1 MKDDRLRCPVE
12 KEYVEALGLAA
23 YTFARLEWQV
33 VWCMEKIRPK
43 SIHKVV
49 GEEMTAGTIAK
60 KFIDA
65 TRNMPKSK
73 EREALKK
80 LAQKFMELVQ
90 IRNQI
95 MHGKPC
101 TSPNGD
107 QRLSNNEIIEIA
119 TLESSAD
126 DFVECGGKLNDLFYG
141 FLKTMNQRKCA

>member
-1 MKDDRLRCPVE
+1 MKDDRLQCPVE

-33 VWCMEKIRPK
+33 VWCMEKIKPG
-43 SIHKVV
+43 SIQKVV
-49 GEEMTAGTIAK
+49 DEEITAGTIAK

-73 EREALKK
+73 EREALKQ
-80 LAQKFMELVQ
+80 LAKKFMELVQ
-90 IRNQI
+90 TRNQI

-107 QRLSNNEIIEIA
+107 QRLSNNEIIEIS
-119 TLESSAD
+119 TLECAAD
-126 DFVECGGKLNDLFYG
+126 DFVECGDKLNDLFYG
-141 FLKTMNQRKCA
+141 FLNTYQPA

>member
-12 KEYVEALGLAA
+12 KEYVKALGLAA
-23 YTFARLEWQV
+23 YTFASLEWQV
-33 VWCMEKIRPK
+33 VWCMEKIKPE

-60 KFIDA
+60 RFIDA

-73 EREALKK
+73 EREHLKT

-107 QRLSNNEIIEIA
+107 QRLSGDAIIEIS
-119 TLESSAD
+119 TLENAAD
-126 DFVECGGKLNDLFYG
+126 DFVECSGKLNDMFYG
-141 FLKTMNQRKCA
+141 FLKSFEPR

>member
-1 MKDDRLRCPVE
+1 MKDDRLQCPVE

-33 VWCMEKIRPK
+33 VWCMEKIKPG
-43 SIHKVV
+43 SIQKVV
-49 GEEMTAGTIAK
+49 DEEMTAGTIAK

-73 EREALKK
+73 EREALNQ
-80 LAQKFMELVQ
+80 LALKFMELVQ
-90 IRNQI
+90 TRNQI

-107 QRLSNNEIIEIA
+107 QRLSNNEIIEIS
-119 TLESSAD
+119 TLESAAD
-126 DFVECGGKLNDLFYG
+126 DFVECGDKLNDLFYG
-141 FLKTMNQRKCA
+141 FLNTYQPA